1 MRLRWTQAKLD
12 AFRDRYRQMVKKSD
26 QMNKE
31 YKEASAR
38 LKELLVSKGKEVLNL
53 KKQLLAVKD

>member
-1 MRLRWTQAKLD
+1 MQAKLD